1 MTIFQVTWSLQ
12 FSNHSAVGGPPR
24 MCNQNASSKAELS
37 CVDYPI
43 EVVCHFFLLLC
54 YFFFLVSF
62 FLQSAT
68 TRTYISRK
76 LPPPFPA
83 PAQRATHRFWFMRQ
97 PNQSDAT
104 CTLEQSL
111 IKIIPARPARP
122 HTSAAGEARA
132 GRLVLPI
139 AWVRR

>member
-1 MTIFQVTWSLQ
+1 MVATVLKPL
-12 FSNHSAVGGPPR
+12 GRRGPPR

-76 LPPPFPA
+76 LPPPLFLRLRN
-83 PAQRATHRFWFMRQ
+83 AQRTGFGLWSEPRQ
-97 PNQSDAT
+97 SEAT
-104 CTLEQSL
+104 CTLEHSL